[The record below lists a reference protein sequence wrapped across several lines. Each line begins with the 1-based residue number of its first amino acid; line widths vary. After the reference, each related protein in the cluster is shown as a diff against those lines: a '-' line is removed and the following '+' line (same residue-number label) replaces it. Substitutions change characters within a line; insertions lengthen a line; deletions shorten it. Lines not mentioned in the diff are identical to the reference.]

1 MQHYWQLGSVRL
13 WTAHAKKGRSLN
25 CGRNIYNQF
34 PAYTARWNFYQI
46 HENDECTEIAPLA
59 PCCSRVARS
68 GLWRPLE
75 ATHLICPPPTNKQS
89 MQTESDVICRLWA
102 KASTA
107 ARALAQTGYKSSHSM
122 APPWNMY
129 RLEIRT
135 RLHQVVWFKN
145 LYSIGCGSR
154 LEGRTSCGLCSGL
167 ISGWP

>member
-107 ARALAQTGYKSSHSM
+107 ARALDA
-122 APPWNMY
+122 N
-129 RLEIRT
+129 RL
-135 RLHQVVWFKN
+135 QVVTQH
-145 LYSIGCGSR
+145 GSSV
-154 LEGRTSCGLCSGL
+154 EYVPTGNSNQVTPSCLVQESVLHWMWVETRG
-167 ISGWP
+167 